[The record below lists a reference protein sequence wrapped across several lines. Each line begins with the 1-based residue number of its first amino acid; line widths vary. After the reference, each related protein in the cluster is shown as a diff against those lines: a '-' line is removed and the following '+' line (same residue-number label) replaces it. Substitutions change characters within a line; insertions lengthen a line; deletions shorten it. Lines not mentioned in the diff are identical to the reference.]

1 MAKKYSLFECQHCG
15 WQTTK
20 WLGKCAECGSWDS
33 LIELNQIQKD
43 FIKAQNSTIHSTS
56 STLSN
61 DTNSPKIPLPITQVS
76 SEQNHFF
83 SSYEEE
89 LDIVLGGGIVRG
101 GLYLIGGSPGVG
113 KSTLLLKVAGN
124 LAKHSHKVLYISG
137 EESAGQIRLR
147 AQRLDSIHNNL
158 FLLNEINLDSIK
170 FALQTNHQT
179 KMTNNQDNTT
189 NKNLASHKTNNAG
202 FDLCIIDSIQ
212 TIYSPNVASAPGSI
226 SQVREITFE
235 LMRLAKEQNISI
247 FIIGHITKEGSIAGP
262 RVLEHMVDCVL
273 YFDGDSSRELRLLRG
288 FKNRFGTTSEIGIFE
303 MSANGLRSAK
313 EGARAF
319 FNRKKSVAGSAVSV
333 ILEGSRALV
342 IEIQA
347 LVSES
352 YGNPRRQSTGFD
364 GNRLNML
371 LALLER
377 KLEIPLNRYDVF
389 VNVVGGIKINET
401 SADLCVVAAII
412 SSFRNRPLG
421 IESAFIGEVSLTG
434 DVREV
439 DNLELRL
446 KEMQSYGLKKA
457 IVPKIPN
464 FQTNIKCFAL
474 SEVSEVLDRM

>member
-1 MAKKYSLFECQHCG
+1 MAKKSSLFECQHCG

-20 WLGKCAECGSWDS
+20 WLGKCGECGSWDS
-33 LIELNQIQKD
+33 LIELNQVQKE
-43 FIKAQNSTIHSTS
+43 FIKAQNSTISTS
-56 STLSN
+56 GLNSTK
-61 DTNSPKIPLPITQVS
+61 TPLPITQIS

-83 SSYEEE
+83 SSFEEE

-101 GLYLIGGSPGVG
+101 GLYLVGGSPGVG

-124 LAKHSHKVLYISG
+124 LAKNARNVLYVSG

-147 AQRLDSIHNNL
+147 AQRLGAIHNQL

-170 FALQTNHQT
+170 FALQNGAKQVEAKNPNDENPKNEKNQKHT
-179 KMTNNQDNTT
+179 KD
-189 NKNLASHKTNNAG
+189 SAG

-235 LMRLAKEQNISI
+235 LMRLAKENNISI

-273 YFDGDSSRELRLLRG
+273 YFEGDSSKELRLLRG

-303 MSANGLRSAK
+303 MSADGLKSAK
-313 EGARAF
+313 DASRAF
-319 FNRKKSVAGSAVSV
+319 FTRKKSVAGSAVSV

-364 GNRLNML
+364 SNRLNML

-389 VNVVGGIKINET
+389 VNVVGGIKISET

-439 DNLELRL
+439 GNLEVRL

-457 IVPKIPN
+457 IVPKIPS
-464 FQTNIKCFAL
+464 FQTSIKCFAV
-474 SEVSEVLDRM
+474 SEVSEVLERM